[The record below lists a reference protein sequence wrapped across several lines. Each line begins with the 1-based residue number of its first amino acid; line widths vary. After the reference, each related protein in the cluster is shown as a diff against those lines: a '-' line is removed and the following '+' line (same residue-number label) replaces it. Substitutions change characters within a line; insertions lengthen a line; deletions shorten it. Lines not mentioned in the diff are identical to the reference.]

1 MACYHACK
9 CPTPI
14 RWSRRNAA
22 VSDEIGRVARG
33 SSTRDYLFEGVKE
46 CVILLWVVEEKS
58 DGERVVRRTGTGGS
72 LVPVRH
78 RSGARPRCGA
88 VRPKDRIGL
97 GFVDAGR
104 HSTRRR
110 ERHGAEEGEP
120 NRRTE
125 DDART
130 QRTSRGGR
138 IEVNAPARRGN
149 RETTS

>member
-1 MACYHACK
+1 MARYHAGK
-9 CPTPI
+9 RQTLS
-14 RWSRRNAA
+14 RWRGPNVA
-22 VSDEIGRVARG
+22 VSDSIERVARI

-58 DGERVVRRTGTGGS
+58 DGERVVRRIGTGGS

-78 RSGARPRCGA
+78 RYGPRPRCGA

-110 ERHGAEEGEP
+110 ERDGG
-120 NRRTE
+120 
-125 DDART
+125 DDARV
-130 QRTSRGGR
+130 RGHDHC
-138 IEVNAPARRGN
+138 
-149 RETTS
+149 